1 MNLRWNTSDY
11 GGVKDL
17 RIPPHRIWK
26 PDVLMYNS
34 ADEGFDGTYQTN
46 VVVRNNGSCLYVPPG
61 IFKSTCKIDITWFPF
76 DDQRCE
82 MKFGSW
88 TYDGF
93 QVWFSHPCKQ
103 GNQEVLNLLKRTRS
117 CYAWPI
123 RIECIYA
130 VWFFLSSFF
139 CIDLIMRVRYLHY
152 SIPSPRISYKKLDL
166 QLQDETGGDIS
177 SYVLNGEWEL
187 LGE

>member
-1 MNLRWNTSDY
+1 MKFNCHVICRNGTTWIWDGTRPSMVASKISGYRHIEY
-11 GGVKDL
+11 GSPMSWCTIGAITWQRLTAQPLLTQFDN
-17 RIPPHRIWK
+17 
-26 PDVLMYNS
+26 YS
-34 ADEGFDGTYQTN
+34 ADEGFDGTYPTN

-93 QVWFSHPCKQ
+93 QVRIQ
-103 GNQEVLNLLKRTRS
+103 LNLCSFLPS
-117 CYAWPI
+117 FI
-123 RIECIYA
+123 RKLLTIN
-130 VWFFLSSFF
+130 S
-139 CIDLIMRVRYLHY
+139 LI
-152 SIPSPRISYKKLDL
+152 SQLDL

-177 SYVLNGEWEL
+177 SFVTNGEWDL
-187 LGE
+187 LGLCWKVL